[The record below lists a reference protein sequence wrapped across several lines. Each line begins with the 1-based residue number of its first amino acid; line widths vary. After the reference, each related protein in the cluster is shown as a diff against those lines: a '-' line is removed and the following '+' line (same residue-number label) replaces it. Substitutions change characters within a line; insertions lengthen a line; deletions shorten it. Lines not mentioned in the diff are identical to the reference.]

1 MATFLSYEI
10 TEPRGDIV
18 YDVARSADTF
28 GILII
33 VKVMTQ
39 IKALLYEI
47 LIIPCKF
54 NTIHIF
60 PILTFRLNHSTIC
73 EGWLVA
79 RGVPLYPW
87 RTNSLL
93 PMTGTPVRSFA
104 VVVIWIK
111 YSCLWNTFHTIEF
124 TSLTNIRWNFKGL
137 YVCRL
142 IIEVSVDT
150 VYAGSEIGS
159 LSSLKINTKQMLS
172 SKESRP

>member
-73 EGWLVA
+73 EG
-79 RGVPLYPW
+79 
-87 RTNSLL
+87 
-93 PMTGTPVRSFA
+93 
-104 VVVIWIK
+104 
-111 YSCLWNTFHTIEF
+111 
-124 TSLTNIRWNFKGL
+124 
-137 YVCRL
+137 
-142 IIEVSVDT
+142 
-150 VYAGSEIGS
+150 
-159 LSSLKINTKQMLS
+159 
-172 SKESRP
+172 